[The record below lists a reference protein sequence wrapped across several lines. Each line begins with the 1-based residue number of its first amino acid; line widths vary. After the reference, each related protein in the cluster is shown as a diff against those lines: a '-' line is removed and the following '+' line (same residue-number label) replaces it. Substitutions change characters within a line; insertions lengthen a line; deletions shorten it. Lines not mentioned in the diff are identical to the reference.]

1 MSEIVVAQ
9 QFCGPPNSGNGG
21 YCCGVLTQGIEGPV
35 TAVLRARIP
44 LDVGLRLEVGAEA
57 TELFDAEGVL
67 IGKGVAS
74 DGAQLPEVPAP
85 PSLAAAQAAEA
96 RYIGLTQRVHP
107 TCFSCGPEREEGH
120 GLKVFAGQLD
130 GAPAGYVACPW
141 TPHANFA
148 DAEGLTPVEV
158 IWAALDCPG
167 FFAWVVKEG
176 RHGALLGTMTGEV
189 VRRPAAG
196 EPCIV
201 TAWPIERDGRKET
214 AGVALHTADGEL
226 LARAHQVWIV
236 MNYPPQP
243 AQAQA
248 AKVDA

>member
-1 MSEIVVAQ
+1 MTEIVVAQ

-21 YCCGVLTQGIEGPV
+21 YCCGILANDIAGPV

-44 LDVGLRLEVGAEA
+44 LDVALDLKVGEGA

-67 IGKGVAS
+67 IARGQAS
-74 DGAQLPEVPAP
+74 TGAELPRVPAA
-85 PSLAAAQAAEA
+85 PSLAAARAAEA

-107 TCFSCGPEREEGH
+107 TCFSCGPERADGD
-120 GLKVFAGQLD
+120 GLKVFAGQLAD
-130 GAPAGYVACPW
+130 ADAGHVACPW
-141 TPHANFA
+141 TPHQNFA
-148 DAEGLTPVEV
+148 DAEGLIPVEV

-189 VRRPAAG
+189 LRRPRAG

-201 TAWPIERDGRKET
+201 QAWPIAREGRKET
-214 AGVALHTADGEL
+214 AGVSLHAADGEL

-236 MNYPPQP
+236 MNYPAQP
-243 AQAQA
+243 AVAPA
-248 AKVDA
+248 AKVEA